1 MNFKKLLLI
10 KLLILSISTTVFADV
25 EFQKLDFKDTKG
37 YEYASLKMAGHLKIS
52 DVAQFK
58 KYIKQLHKEHLRLEK
73 DSVELD
79 SDGGIRAVGMQ
90 IGRIVRKEH
99 LSTYVAP
106 DSACNSACVWILVG
120 GVCRMALG
128 DIGVHRTLELH
139 HVTNNHKINEDGKKL
154 VFKYLEEMEVPSD
167 LGWLSITTPQWLM
180 SSLSEE
186 SKSRY
191 GLYGSVTEEQDRSFN
206 NESKRTKLSKHDLI
220 DNMSEKYMEL
230 NPDND
235 ISEVENHISCSEQL
249 YLEE

>member
-1 MNFKKLLLI
+1 MI
-10 KLLILSISTTVFADV
+10 RILLILILVSLSNPTFADV
-25 EFQKLDFKDTKG
+25 EFHKLDFKDSKG
-37 YEYASLKMAGHLKIS
+37 HEYVSLKLTGHLKIS
-52 DVAQFK
+52 DVDEFK
-58 KYIKQLHKEHLRLEK
+58 KYIKQIHKEHLRLEK

-79 SDGGIRAVGMQ
+79 SHGGIRGVGMD
-90 IGRIVRKEH
+90 IGRIIRKEH
-99 LSTYVAP
+99 ISTYVAP
-106 DSACNSACVWILVG
+106 DSTCSSSCVWVLVG
-120 GVCRMALG
+120 GVCRMSLG

-154 VFKYLEEMEVPSD
+154 VFKYLEEMEVPPD

-191 GLYGSVTEEQDRSFN
+191 GLYGSVTEEQDTRFN
-206 NESKRTKLSKHDLI
+206 VESKRTKLSKRDLK
-220 DNMSEKYMEL
+220 DKMSEKYMEI

-235 ISEVENHISCSEQL
+235 ISEVENHISCTEQL